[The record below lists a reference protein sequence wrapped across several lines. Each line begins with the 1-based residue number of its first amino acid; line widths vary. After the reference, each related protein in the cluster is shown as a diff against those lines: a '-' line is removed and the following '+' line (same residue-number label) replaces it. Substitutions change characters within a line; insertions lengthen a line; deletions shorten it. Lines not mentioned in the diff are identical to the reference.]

1 MEEILLKMESA
12 CDIVGAFQLQHW
24 NKVDALAVNDK
35 SLNQLVSFVDQQSEQ
50 MLVEA
55 LLMAVPGSTIIGE
68 ESASE
73 NRVLTEYTWVID
85 PLDGTTNFLH
95 GLPVF
100 SISVALLHQGIP
112 VVGIVDCP
120 VLKERFTAIKGKGAR
135 LNGTLIYVS
144 GNSNLKDSLLATG
157 FPYHNF
163 AEMQA
168 YIDVL
173 TYFMQNTRGL
183 RRMGSAAIDLAYTA
197 CGRFDGFFEL
207 NLSPWDI
214 AAGVLLVTEAGGKV
228 STFDGKTEVVFEN
241 QILASSDGL
250 YSEMMNVLRTSF

>member
-73 NRVLTEYTWVID
+73 NRVLSEYTWVID

-214 AAGVLLVTEAGGKV
+214 AAGILLVTEAGGKV

>member
-214 AAGVLLVTEAGGKV
+214 AAGILLVTEAGGKV

>member
-135 LNGTLIYVS
+135 LNGTPIYVS